1 MPDDLPVERPPA
13 ELSTDGQAPVPDAW
27 LRWFWLWDVYFTL
40 GYIAMAGLTLF
51 ADEPTPRAKALVVAV
66 MTLMAVWYVAFG
78 RKVILAGQ
86 ELTRPGPGRVFAGGL
101 IALLTVAVMIESLAA
116 FGLFAVCPLLFMSLR
131 LSEAIAVIIPV
142 NLLPAL
148 SVTVD
153 DGIDQVFA
161 KVGPSTLLTVAFTVL
176 LGTWIHRIV
185 TQSEER
191 AQLIK
196 ELEASREEIGR
207 LSREAG
213 VAAERARIAAEIHDT
228 LAQGFTSLVTLV
240 QAAESELDG
249 DREKV
254 RRHLRLAARTARENL
269 GEARALVAGLMPSV
283 LGTGSLDEAIRRQ
296 LERLAEETGI
306 GTRYEVDGD
315 IAGLPTGIEV
325 VLLRAVQESLTNVRK
340 HSGAA
345 TVTIELHVDDAVA
358 TLRVTDDG
366 IGFDAARALDGFGLR
381 GMRAR
386 AEQVGGSLE
395 IESGPA
401 GTALTLEV
409 PR

>member
-1 MPDDLPVERPPA
+1 MPADVPMDQPRRA
-13 ELSTDGQAPVPDAW
+13 LSPDGQAPQPDAW
-27 LRWFWLWDVYFTL
+27 LRWFWLWDVYFAFGFVAVGTL
-40 GYIAMAGLTLF
+40 ILV
-51 ADEPTPRAKALVVAV
+51 ADEPTPAEQAVAI
-66 MTLMAVWYVAFG
+66 TAISLMGLWYLAFG
-78 RKVILAGQ
+78 RRVILRGEELDRPARGRIFAAG
-86 ELTRPGPGRVFAGGL
+86 VFT
-101 IALLTVAVMIESLAA
+101 LLTVAVLAEGLA
-116 FGLFAVCPLLFMSLR
+116 SFGMFAACPLLFMSLR
-131 LSEAIAVIIPV
+131 LGEAIAVIVPV
-142 NLLPAL
+142 SLLPGLHVAI
-148 SVTVD
+148 D
-153 DGIDQVFA
+153 DGIDQA
-161 KVGPSTLLTVAFTVL
+161 LIELGPTSVLTLSLSVL
-176 LGTWIHRIV
+176 LGTWISRIV

-191 AQLIK
+191 GQLIK
-196 ELEASREEIGR
+196 ELEASREEVGR
-207 LSREAG
+207 LSMEAG
-213 VAAERARIAAEIHDT
+213 VATERARIAAEIHDT

-249 DREKV
+249 DLEKV
-254 RRHLRLAARTARENL
+254 RRHLQLAARTARENL
-269 GEARALVAGLMPSV
+269 GEARALVAGLMPTA

-306 GTRYEVDGD
+306 RTRHEVDGD

-345 TVTIELHVDDAVA
+345 TVTISLHVGDSVA
-358 TLRVTDDG
+358 TLRVIDDG
-366 IGFDAARALDGFGLR
+366 AGFDAARALDGFGLR

-395 IESGPA
+395 IESGPG